1 MRVGILSGTVVVG
14 RLAVEYAIA
23 ALGCAILAAGV
34 LIAWAAR
41 GKRSKES
48 VAEAQRLQELVA
60 AQQVLKGQLKTVTD
74 LQIASA
80 AELAKTITDSS
91 TALTKAVN
99 ERLEATQARL
109 GTTLETS
116 AKETAESLGMLVEKL
131 QAIDQAQANITGLSE
146 QVVSLQHV
154 LADKQARGAFGEIQ
168 LEDIVRNA
176 LPESAFRFQAP
187 LSNGKRVDCLINLP
201 QPPGP
206 IAVDAKFPLTSY
218 QAMLD
223 APDKPAREACAKTLA
238 ADVRAHIKKIAEDY
252 LIAGETAESALMFL
266 PSEAVYAELHA
277 HHRGV
282 IEDGQRAR
290 VYLVSPTTMMA
301 LLTTIRAVLRDVQMR
316 EQAGV
321 IQIEVGK
328 LMVDLRRL
336 SERVGNLK
344 SHFEQASQDVR
355 EITISSDKVQRR
367 AAKIREVELDTAD
380 EEVDALDVGEGGPGG
395 DTREKVDKAPLLPGL
410 DD

>member
-1 MRVGILSGTVVVG
+1 
-14 RLAVEYAIA
+14 VEYAIA

-48 VAEAQRLQELVA
+48 AAEAQHLQELVT
-60 AQQVLKGQLKTVTD
+60 AQQVLEGQLKMVTD

-80 AELAKTITDSS
+80 AELTKTITDSS

-99 ERLEATQARL
+99 ERLEVTQTRL

-131 QAIDQAQANITGLSE
+131 QAIDQAQKNITGLSE

-187 LSNGKRVDCLINLP
+187 LSNGKRVDCLISLP

-223 APDKPAREACAKTLA
+223 APDKPARETCAKTLA
-238 ADVRAHIKKIAEDY
+238 SDVRAHIKKIAEDY

-321 IQIEVGK
+321 IQIEVGR
-328 LMVDLRRL
+328 MMDDLRRL

-367 AAKIREVELDTAD
+367 AVKIREVELDTAD

-395 DTREKVDKAPLLPGL
+395 GSREKVDEAPLLPGL

>member
-1 MRVGILSGTVVVG
+1 M
-14 RLAVEYAIA
+14 EYAIA

-34 LIAWAAR
+34 LITWALR
-41 GKRSKES
+41 GRRSRES
-48 VAEAQRLQELVA
+48 AAEAQRLRELA
-60 AQQVLKGQLKTVTD
+60 TAQQMLESRVKT
-74 LQIASA
+74 I
-80 AELAKTITDSS
+80 AELQVTTSAQLSKTIADSS
-91 TALTKAVN
+91 MELTRALN
-99 ERLEATQARL
+99 EQLAATQDRL
-109 GTTLETS
+109 GTTLSVS
-116 AKETAESLGMLVEKL
+116 AKETAESLGQLVEKL
-131 QAIDQAQANITGLSE
+131 RAIDEAQKNITGLSE

-176 LPESAFRFQAP
+176 LPESAFRFQAL

-223 APDKPAREACAKTLA
+223 APDKPARDAGARTLA
-238 ADVRAHIKKIAEDY
+238 SDVRAHVKKIAEDY
-252 LIAGETAESALMFL
+252 LIAGETADSALMFL

-277 HHRGV
+277 HHRAV

-328 LMVDLRRL
+328 MMDDLRRL

-344 SHFEQASQDVR
+344 GHFEQAENDVR
-355 EITISSDKVQRR
+355 EITISTDKVQRR
-367 AAKIREVELDTAD
+367 ALKIREVELDTAD
-380 EEVDALDVGEGGPGG
+380 EELDARSGAEGESGGVSRAKAEG
-395 DTREKVDKAPLLPGL
+395 APLLPGL